1 MVQALAAIS
10 KAGPA
15 DFMQKPAVLATRLAL
30 LEATEDLEGAKR
42 LAQSSLQAADAPAQS
57 ARGKPAKDQDAAAR
71 ALLYQTLARTQLKVG
86 GTLPHYAASDT
97 VHWLCSDAKSFL

>member
-57 ARGKPAKDQDAAAR
+57 ARGKPAQDAAAR

-86 GTLPHYAASDT
+86 GTLPHYAPSDT